1 MNTEIPASVRRALAN
16 LEPDDQVLPM
26 VELVFEVDDP
36 AVTSAVVRKLLAEI
50 RAQRGGRSPD
60 HGD

>member
-1 MNTEIPASVRRALAN
+1 MSASVLSAALRQALAR
-16 LEPDDQVLPM
+16 LEPNDPARPM

-50 RAQRGGRSPD
+50 RAERGA
-60 HGD
+60 